1 MTKHSF
7 SRSSGLAA
15 AAASAPINVMGFT
28 FLEAGTSVP
37 YFLSSLVVT
46 KQRHRDMAVS
56 SSIGSIRS
64 NISDILVGIPF
75 SWSNLLYDKF
85 YYTFILN
92 LNLFF

>member
-15 AAASAPINVMGFT
+15 ASASAPINVMGLT
-28 FLEAGTSVP
+28 FLAAGTSVP

-46 KQRHRDMAVS
+46 KQRYRDMAVS

-64 NISDILVGIPF
+64 NISDMLVDTRY
-75 SWSNLLYDKF
+75 S
-85 YYTFILN
+85 
-92 LNLFF
+92 LFMVELTI

>member
-7 SRSSGLAA
+7 SRSSGLA

-46 KQRHRDMAVS
+46 KQGYLDMAVS
-56 SSIGSIRS
+56 SSIGNIRS

-75 SWSNLLYDKF
+75 SWLNSLYDKS
-85 YYTFILN
+85 YYILY
-92 LNLFF
+92 LLVI